1 MGENGSFEYPH
12 GIKDIMD
19 KALQV
24 FLESSP
30 IAERVHITPQ
40 VILRRTEK
48 KVADL
53 RAQLEGRT
61 VRLEDLGEEVCEL
74 EIGGQMLARGRL
86 VRKQGKCWFRL
97 TEVLR

>member
-1 MGENGSFEYPH
+1 MM
-12 GIKDIMD
+12 DIMD
-19 KALQV
+19 RALRI

-30 IAERVHITPQ
+30 IAERVHVTPR

-53 RAQLEGRT
+53 RAQLEAAT
-61 VRLEDLGEEVCEL
+61 VRPEDLGEEVCEL
-74 EIGGQMLARGRL
+74 EVGGQVLARGQL

>member
-1 MGENGSFEYPH
+1 MM
-12 GIKDIMD
+12 DIMD
-19 KALQV
+19 RALRI

-30 IAERVHITPQ
+30 IAERVHVTPR

-53 RAQLEGRT
+53 RAQLEAAT
-61 VRLEDLGEEVCEL
+61 VRPEDQV
-74 EIGGQMLARGRL
+74 LARGQL